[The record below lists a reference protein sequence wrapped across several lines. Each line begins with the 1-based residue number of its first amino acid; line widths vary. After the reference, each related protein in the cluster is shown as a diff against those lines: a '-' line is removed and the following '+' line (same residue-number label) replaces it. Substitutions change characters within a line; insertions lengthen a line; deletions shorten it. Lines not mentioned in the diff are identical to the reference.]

1 MHRITI
7 QFNKTKVLHVVNQ
20 TFLSILVYF
29 RIWKFTSLEIYS
41 QTTITLSFTF
51 FHWSLSR
58 QKKNRMPQDRRRK
71 EDEQPHCLLPRINV
85 TLCGAAAR
93 GERSYSDQK
102 EKKNSKHSEHRR
114 KSIFEIKAIN
124 IYSFRRISPK
134 LHCFLGFSPLTVS
147 RGSCYLVPSNS
158 SWKQL
163 FCFSTYERRL
173 NAI

>member
-1 MHRITI
+1 MHRISI

-41 QTTITLSFTF
+41 QTTITLLFIS

-58 QKKNRMPQDRRRK
+58 KKKNRMPQDRRRK

-93 GERSYSDQK
+93 GERSYSDQREEQK
-102 EKKNSKHSEHRR
+102 LQTFRTQE
-114 KSIFEIKAIN
+114 EIDLRDQSHK
-124 IYSFRRISPK
+124 Y
-134 LHCFLGFSPLTVS
+134 LFL
-147 RGSCYLVPSNS
+147 S
-158 SWKQL
+158 SYIAETALLWL
-163 FCFSTYERRL
+163 FSTECCARFVL
-173 NAI
+173 FSSIQLELEAAVLL